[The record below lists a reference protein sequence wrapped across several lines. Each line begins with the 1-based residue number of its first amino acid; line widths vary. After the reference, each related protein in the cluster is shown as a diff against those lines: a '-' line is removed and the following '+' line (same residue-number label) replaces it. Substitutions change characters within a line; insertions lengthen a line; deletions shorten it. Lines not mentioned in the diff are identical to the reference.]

1 MRCCVCSLEF
11 QNPSNSLIFCGN
23 CNTIVHQGCYG
34 VQKLTGVNNW
44 FCRKCESQVRM
55 SKIRCDLCP
64 IKDGAF
70 KRSNGV
76 RCGWA
81 HIVCAIYIPE
91 VFFTDLSTMEL
102 ISVENVMPDRLGR
115 SCIFCERNQRS
126 SLANYGACIQCAW
139 KNCRLHFHVSCASVE
154 GLLSELPAT
163 EANTSVSIAE
173 ILFKTTDKNK
183 PSPNFPDDSTELSKE
198 MNHNCEQQSYRYQL
212 NGFCCSQHKK
222 KFMSEGFNSSSVPA
236 ISHGSTDVNKV
247 CKSPTA
253 EMSCEVNNQPPR
265 RRSSQLRLSQ
275 RPCTS
280 DPNRADEGSNSQDDL
295 KSDEKTTSECKSE
308 FNHQSSSAIQ
318 EDQISSETRSPGST
332 TTGCPNVKRIKMD
345 VNLSKDR
352 IGEAIDTEGVLTSSS
367 SSSSA
372 TTSNH
377 SAVTS
382 TITSSQSSV
391 TDSTIPVTTQ
401 ENLPLILP
409 RRPLSL
415 RGLGISCNSKNSS
428 VLNNVA
434 GMYVDSPLAPTNKV
448 PISTKYD
455 NSSPPTLAT
464 MHDLLEWQ
472 WDQAG
477 ALLMQQ
483 AKNTDV
489 VTLLD
494 CLHQLKCENDI
505 LEAKLIRLTTR
516 HEHLKSVNARLSN
529 SLATMESTMV
539 INSPKHEISEQ
550 NSTAANNLTKKSNHH
565 FAYPLDTN
573 TTITSNITTTT
584 QSSQM
589 STILHSI
596 DPESHQLQLPDNVTK
611 NSSNQPVTLLNNYSD
626 PSSAKHSTDRNKKV
640 PILPKDYT
648 TTCSNSNLKHDS
660 TDLMDNLGSFDKIHS
675 TNCLNHTQ
683 PVFCTSLDYLK
694 SPHESHLSY
703 SNLIKHQPN
712 TFLNDSFTPHR
723 NNNNNQTKS
732 TFDYLSSSCSSSS
745 STIPPTNS
753 TYFTKSV
760 DLNDLQ
766 ELSARLSS
774 AIAARQPQSTKSIS
788 SAMPSCPSL
797 PKNSGQSKRN
807 NKAVTSTQPSSSSK
821 LPIPPLNSGSLV
833 NCISKLETS
842 TSCQNFCPTNSNNVQ
857 PTTAS
862 NNSTKS
868 SYPSDQ
874 ASLQSQSNPLS
885 FMIFTSPTIP
895 DIQNHSTPSSTNQPI
910 VTTNEIISNEL
921 NTSESSVI
929 VTTNSNSVSLPGDCK
944 TTLTH

>member
-11 QNPSNSLIFCGN
+11 QNPSNSLILCGN
-23 CNTIVHQGCYG
+23 CNTVVHQGCYG
-34 VQKLTGVNNW
+34 VPKLTGVNNW

-81 HIVCAIYIPE
+81 HIICAIYIPE

-163 EANTSVSIAE
+163 EANTSLSIAE

-183 PSPNFPDDSTELSKE
+183 PSLNLSVDSAELSKE
-198 MNHNCEQQSYRYQL
+198 MNHSCEQQSYKYQL
-212 NGFCCSQHKK
+212 NGFCCPQHKK
-222 KFMSEGFNSSSVPA
+222 KFMSEASNSNSFPA
-236 ISHGSTDVNKV
+236 ISHGSADVNKG
-247 CKSPTA
+247 CKSPTT
-253 EMSCEVNNQPPR
+253 ELSCEVNNQLPR

-275 RPCTS
+275 RPYTS
-280 DPNRADEGSNSQDDL
+280 DPNKTDEGSNFQDDL
-295 KSDEKTTSECKSE
+295 KSDGRTTSECKSE
-308 FNHQSSSAIQ
+308 FSHQSSSKLQ
-318 EDQISSETRSPGST
+318 KDQISSETRSPGST
-332 TTGCPNVKRIKMD
+332 TTDCPNVKRIKID
-345 VNLSKDR
+345 VNLSKDK
-352 IGEAIDTEGVLTSSS
+352 IGEAIDTERVITSP
-367 SSSSA
+367 SSSA
-372 TTSNH
+372 TTNNH

-382 TITSSQSSV
+382 TILSSQSSV
-391 TDSTIPVTTQ
+391 TDSTIPVTSQ

-428 VLNNVA
+428 VLNNIA

-448 PISTKYD
+448 SISAKSD

-483 AKNTDV
+483 AKNTD
-489 VTLLD
+489 D
-494 CLHQLKCENDI
+494 
-505 LEAKLIRLTTR
+505 
-516 HEHLKSVNARLSN
+516 
-529 SLATMESTMV
+529 
-539 INSPKHEISEQ
+539 
-550 NSTAANNLTKKSNHH
+550 
-565 FAYPLDTN
+565 
-573 TTITSNITTTT
+573 
-584 QSSQM
+584 
-589 STILHSI
+589 
-596 DPESHQLQLPDNVTK
+596 
-611 NSSNQPVTLLNNYSD
+611 SSNQSVTLVNNYND
-626 PSSAKHSTDRNKKV
+626 PSFAKYSTNANRKV
-640 PILPKDYT
+640 PILPKDYAT
-648 TTCSNSNLKHDS
+648 NCSNLNLKHDS
-660 TDLMDNLGSFDKIHS
+660 TNLMDNLGSFDKIHS

-683 PVFCTSLDYLK
+683 PVFCTSLDYSK
-694 SPHESHLSY
+694 SSHESHLSY

-712 TFLNDSFTPHR
+712 TFLNDSFTPHNNNN
-723 NNNNNQTKS
+723 NNNNNQTRS
-732 TFDYLSSSCSSSS
+732 TFDYLSSSCSSSTLP
-745 STIPPTNS
+745 STNP

-760 DLNDLQ
+760 NHDDLQ

-774 AIAARQPQSTKSIS
+774 AIAARQPQSSKSTS
-788 SAMPSCPSL
+788 SAMPSCPAL
-797 PKNSGQSKRN
+797 TKNSGQSKRN
-807 NKAVTSTQPSSSSK
+807 SKVVTSTQPSSSSK

-833 NCISKLETS
+833 NCISKLDPL
-842 TSCQNFCPTNSNNVQ
+842 TSCQNFCHTNSNNMQ
-857 PTTAS
+857 PTTS
-862 NNSTKS
+862 NNSTIS
-868 SYPSDQ
+868 SYSSDQ
-874 ASLQSQSNPLS
+874 VSIQSQSNPLS
-885 FMIFTSPTIP
+885 FMIFTSPTVSEIH
-895 DIQNHSTPSSTNQPI
+895 NHSTQSSTNQTI
-910 VTTNEIISNEL
+910 VTSNEL
-921 NTSESSVI
+921 NTFDSSILVA
-929 VTTNSNSVSLPGDCK
+929 TNSNSVSLSNDCK

>member
-11 QNPSNSLIFCGN
+11 QNPSNSLILCGN
-23 CNTIVHQGCYG
+23 CNTVVHQGCYG
-34 VQKLTGVNNW
+34 VPKLTGVNNW

-81 HIVCAIYIPE
+81 HIICAIYIPE

-163 EANTSVSIAE
+163 EANTSLSIAE

-183 PSPNFPDDSTELSKE
+183 PSLNLSVDSAELSKE
-198 MNHNCEQQSYRYQL
+198 MNHSCEQQSYKYQL
-212 NGFCCSQHKK
+212 NGFCCPQHKK
-222 KFMSEGFNSSSVPA
+222 KFMSEASNSNSFPA
-236 ISHGSTDVNKV
+236 ISHGSADVNKG
-247 CKSPTA
+247 CKSPTT
-253 EMSCEVNNQPPR
+253 ELSCEVNNQLPR

-275 RPCTS
+275 RPYTS
-280 DPNRADEGSNSQDDL
+280 DPNKTDEGSNFQDDL
-295 KSDEKTTSECKSE
+295 KSDGRTTSECKSE
-308 FNHQSSSAIQ
+308 FSHQSSSKLQ
-318 EDQISSETRSPGST
+318 KDQISSETRSPGST
-332 TTGCPNVKRIKMD
+332 TTDCPNVKRIKID
-345 VNLSKDR
+345 VNLSKDK
-352 IGEAIDTEGVLTSSS
+352 IGEAIDTERVITSP
-367 SSSSA
+367 SSSA
-372 TTSNH
+372 TTNNH

-382 TITSSQSSV
+382 TILSSQSSV
-391 TDSTIPVTTQ
+391 TDSTIPVTSQ

-428 VLNNVA
+428 VLNNIA

-448 PISTKYD
+448 SISAKSD

-516 HEHLKSVNARLSN
+516 HEHLKSVNARLSD

-539 INSPKHEISEQ
+539 MNSPKHEIPEQ
-550 NSTAANNLTKKSNHH
+550 NSTGVNNLTKKSNHH

-573 TTITSNITTTT
+573 TAITSNITTTT
-584 QSSQM
+584 QSSHM
-589 STILHSI
+589 STILQSI
-596 DPESHQLQLPDNVTK
+596 DQESHPLQLSENVTK
-611 NSSNQPVTLLNNYSD
+611 NSSNQSVTLVNNYND
-626 PSSAKHSTDRNKKV
+626 PSFAKYSTNANRKV
-640 PILPKDYT
+640 PILPKDYAT
-648 TTCSNSNLKHDS
+648 NCSNLNLKHDS
-660 TDLMDNLGSFDKIHS
+660 TNLMDNLGSFDKIHS

-683 PVFCTSLDYLK
+683 PVFCTSLDYSK
-694 SPHESHLSY
+694 SSHESHLSY

-712 TFLNDSFTPHR
+712 TFLNDSFTPHNNNN
-723 NNNNNQTKS
+723 NNNNNQTRS
-732 TFDYLSSSCSSSS
+732 TFDYLSSSCSSSTLP
-745 STIPPTNS
+745 STNP

-760 DLNDLQ
+760 NHDDLQ

-774 AIAARQPQSTKSIS
+774 AIAARQPQSSKSTS
-788 SAMPSCPSL
+788 SAMPSCPAL
-797 PKNSGQSKRN
+797 TKNSGQSKRN
-807 NKAVTSTQPSSSSK
+807 SKVVTSTQPSSSSK

-833 NCISKLETS
+833 NCISKLDPL
-842 TSCQNFCPTNSNNVQ
+842 TSCQNFCHTNSNNMQ
-857 PTTAS
+857 PTTS
-862 NNSTKS
+862 NNSTIS
-868 SYPSDQ
+868 SYSSDQ
-874 ASLQSQSNPLS
+874 VSIQSQSNPLS
-885 FMIFTSPTIP
+885 FMIFTSPTVSEIH
-895 DIQNHSTPSSTNQPI
+895 NHSTQSSTNQTI
-910 VTTNEIISNEL
+910 VTSNEL
-921 NTSESSVI
+921 NTFDSSILVA
-929 VTTNSNSVSLPGDCK
+929 TNSNSVSLSNDCK